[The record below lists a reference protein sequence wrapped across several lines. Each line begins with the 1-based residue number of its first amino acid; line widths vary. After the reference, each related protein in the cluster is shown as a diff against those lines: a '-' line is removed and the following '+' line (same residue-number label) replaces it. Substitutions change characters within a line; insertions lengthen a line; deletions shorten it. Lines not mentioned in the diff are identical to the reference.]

1 MLVGDAFG
9 FLDPIYSSG
18 VFLALKSGEWAAD
31 AIHEGLEK
39 ADLSAAQLG
48 RFGPEFLQGM
58 EAVRKLVYAF
68 YTREFSF
75 AQFLQRFPQ
84 CKQGVVDILSGNVFT
99 ERARAIFGP
108 MAEMCPLPEDSSLCF
123 YNEEQ

>member
-31 AIHEGLEK
+31 SINEAFEK
-39 ADLSAAQLG
+39 ADFSAAQLG
-48 RFGPEFLQGM
+48 GFGPEFAQGM

-68 YTREFSF
+68 YSRDFSF
-75 AQFLQRFPQ
+75 ARFLQRFPE

-99 ERARAIFGP
+99 ERARAIFAP
-108 MAEMCPLPEDSSLCF
+108 MAQMCSLPEDHIV
-123 YNEEQ
+123 